1 MFTYDRKAIL
11 LDVDEMDH
19 VTIEPKWGKP
29 HNCKKAVKIIERY
42 LGIYPEIKE
51 STDFKAYSSPESE
64 EELTACLVS
73 MRTYLMKQI
82 NMA

>member
-1 MFTYDRKAIL
+1 MFTYDRKIIL

-29 HNCKKAVKIIERY
+29 FNCKKAVKIIERY
-42 LGIYPEIKE
+42 LAIYPEIAE
-51 STDFKAYSSPESE
+51 SPDFVKYTDLENES
-64 EELTACLVS
+64 ELTACLVS
-73 MRTYLMKQI
+73 MRTYLMKRI